1 MASGINTILAA
12 TSSLNAASVLKQ
24 DLKPA
29 IEYQNAFI
37 ILMGVFYYILEGM
50 YKRIVILKISYL
62 ENFWEEIC
70 ERNLLIN
77 TLPAEFGG
85 F

>member
-77 TLPAEFGG
+77 TLPTEFSG